1 MEGLIVAEP
10 ESPECGL
17 FFEAGPAGFCFPTEP
32 ARNRV
37 FMTSQAATACFLNAG
52 RPGTDGTF
60 SFSVPFRVLS
70 IRNAKN
76 FLTDCLAQKNIQS
89 SSLLSSLKTQTAPC
103 KTFEPL
109 ICQTTVSRLADRY
122 QASFWTSWAFPDLL
136 SKNHCNGVMPLSGSF
151 MKEEHSLSA
160 HDVHICQTSR
170 SSGSGFFQSG
180 FFRVKCLA

>member
-1 MEGLIVAEP
+1 MFL
-10 ESPECGL
+10 ECGEARHGRHFFFFCPFPSLVDPKCQEFSDRL
-17 FFEAGPAGFCFPTEP
+17 FSA
-32 ARNRV
+32 
-37 FMTSQAATACFLNAG
+37 
-52 RPGTDGTF
+52 
-60 SFSVPFRVLS
+60 
-70 IRNAKN
+70 
-76 FLTDCLAQKNIQS
+76 KNIQS
-89 SSLLSSLKTQTAPC
+89 SSLLSSLLTQTAPC

-122 QASFWTSWAFPDLL
+122 QASFRISWAFPDLL